1 MSYEVF
7 AIIIAFTVGLSVIG
21 KFDNG
26 QLRRL

>member
-7 AIIIAFTVGLSVIG
+7 AVIIAFIVGLSVID

-26 QLRRL
+26 QLRRF